1 VVAVGDC
8 SLLLSP
14 VKHSSR
20 SLSFS
25 SSTAHLGA
33 SPSLPAGGLAGGEKG
48 WEPPPTLDLLVLRFL
63 VAFMAL
69 AHCGT
74 SLLGCSAAVAAVGL
88 LGYLVVVAEVAQV
101 CLNNLPLPRPTDLV
115 SPSPPP
121 PPPPHPRDPLASAS
135 PSPPLHADPKSQQP
149 HGRLN
154 KIPPEV
160 RQKISPPPG
169 IRFRAPSIAD
179 DGKPTHLS
187 VVWCGLPRQLGRS
200 LFNRRTA
207 RSSHPAALAI
217 GDIPALRRRL
227 LHRRFLGGS
236 LAVQVQ

>member
-1 VVAVGDC
+1 
-8 SLLLSP
+8 
-14 VKHSSR
+14 
-20 SLSFS
+20 
-25 SSTAHLGA
+25 
-33 SPSLPAGGLAGGEKG
+33 
-48 WEPPPTLDLLVLRFL
+48 
-63 VAFMAL
+63 MAL
-69 AHCGT
+69 ALCGT

-121 PPPPHPRDPLASAS
+121 PPPPRPRDPLASAS
-135 PSPPLHADPKSQQP
+135 PSLPLHADPKSQQP
-149 HGRLN
+149 LLFQIHGRLN

-227 LHRRFLGGS
+227 LHRQFLGGS
-236 LAVQVQ
+236 LAVQVQGPFCNSTFFEGSICNPAA